1 MARFLN
7 FLKTM
12 ISGKEYSFTVAKSF
26 RGFKSFP
33 MEVYLD
39 QEARDNNYLF
49 RSVNVVGMPLVFK
62 DVSPDRIDVILNNLK
77 IGYISED
84 KCLKAL
90 RGNQISDFGIK
101 FEEDHI
107 FDAEKSE
114 YRYRAHLF
122 AKYI

>member
-1 MARFLN
+1 MAGFLN

-49 RSVNVVGMPLVFK
+49 RSVNVVEMPLVFK
-62 DVSPDRIDVILNNLK
+62 DSWKNLTGLNGKIICQPLRIEGTSLQNNCLYAITKKVTLNIIL
-77 IGYISED
+77 
-84 KCLKAL
+84 
-90 RGNQISDFGIK
+90 
-101 FEEDHI
+101 
-107 FDAEKSE
+107 
-114 YRYRAHLF
+114 
-122 AKYI
+122 